1 MTKKVELTPLAQD
14 KNLQKLMTVKDALVQ
29 KLKKNAEAQK
39 FFADDVKKLMNTVNT
54 TARIG
59 QKMRERIKD
68 LTKKL
73 FQAREELKEQKLKNI
88 ATKSAKQTEEFEF
101 KLENQRLE
109 KKGRTL
115 D

>member
-1 MTKKVELTPLAQD
+1 
-14 KNLQKLMTVKDALVQ
+14 
-29 KLKKNAEAQK
+29 
-39 FFADDVKKLMNTVNT
+39 MNTVNT

-88 ATKSAKQTEEFEF
+88 ATKSAK
-101 KLENQRLE
+101 
-109 KKGRTL
+109 
-115 D
+115 